1 MERETKNTMWH
12 VKVKTQEDI
21 HFVFQLYGETAMAA
35 TNNMT
40 VLTLIP
46 I

>member
-1 MERETKNTMWH
+1 MKQKPKHKVERQGQDTGMH
-12 VKVKTQEDI
+12 SLCLSALQ
-21 HFVFQLYGETAMAA
+21 ETAMAA

-40 VLTLIP
+40 VLTLIL